1 MAKKWIAALLVLA
14 MAVQMLP
21 VSALAAENAT
31 QSYTTGF
38 TVLPAQDQ
46 MEKEFRKWASSVVDY
61 YRSSSYTDLI
71 EDTNVARTTS
81 IASYVLSGGKWKID
95 GNLTQ
100 INGSAFAPYYLAG
113 QKKFEFDQSMDAAAQ
128 NAFGNVTRYTY
139 YTDVDL
145 YENPDKAQ
153 EIYEWLLIMTLKE
166 KAELEPGFLTGNDN
180 ILPDDKNGWYSFNV
194 ETGKMEYD
202 SSLEAVQKMSN
213 AQCAE
218 SILKSAVSLAEVAF
232 EGYQAYQKIKGQT
245 GKIASNAANKIKNTV
260 DTDQLVKDLKD
271 DLLSAIVDAVTDG
284 LDELIEEECTAI
296 KNGLQNG
303 IREYQACELSNAV
316 LTANK
321 NVIGYLKTTYINSD
335 TMLDT
340 VKGGYTTHTQGFR
353 DAAQKIIGV
362 LESEQARGATEEE
375 VRKALQ
381 DVALDMT
388 GLMEVLPKN
397 VIAYDVATKTIN
409 SMLSGVFQAFHDCLK
424 ELADQLI
431 STKVSKSTG
440 EYLKVLRDFI
450 LTDVWDYVIKEAVVK
465 GVEEGFSKHSPDEIG
480 EDGNML
486 TFVSDVVT
494 DVFNCILGKFQGE
507 TMWIALRDSITKRGM
522 ELAAVFLKQF
532 CGDLKSQAASAGTSS
547 GTSSSTSAG
556 TSSSTSAA
564 TSSTSAGTSS
574 GTSSTS
580 AATSSTSAGTSS
592 GTSSTSA
599 GTSSS
604 SAGTSSTSAAT
615 SSTSAGTS
623 SSTSAATSSSASTST
638 TGGKQTTT
646 SKGLITTEK
655 EAVKKGDQAIYE
667 KYRKGDVWK
676 EEEVGIVHVVLSA
689 ILAMAEESLF
699 STDDKNSFAGCAL
712 SMATFL
718 SEKDKSSFK
727 AYMKDFDKTINTFV
741 NSNPSDKSVQE
752 LMITLSTQWLAY
764 CIWIAEADAAYD
776 ESLEELLLWNAP
788 MEFMSNIKFD
798 FQKGS
803 SILKYYIN
811 NGEFFKLVIKLLTGY
826 DLQELEEDAYQMKY
840 AYEFGETLHS
850 KDSNPTREEKWTY
863 WDMYNWSEDIP
874 KYLETN
880 IGAKIGK
887 LLLNIQE
894 IASSVWDKCF
904 ELGGRIVVAKND
916 AENALTGENDA
927 SLMAIRLYVTYRNSE
942 LLYNSLRNCTIGN
955 YRTKAYQNGG
965 VNGLQYFI
973 DGGGGAGSS
982 TSNQLKMS
990 INSREI
996 LDPILTPDLETIKAL
1011 TDTILM
1017 QANLDYVG
1025 VGAYITLL
1033 ENREKLSDT
1042 RFYKKYLNKGVL
1054 FTESYIEDCLID
1066 IGELV
1071 QYQNTYDP
1079 NWDALFI
1086 H

>member
-1 MAKKWIAALLVLA
+1 MRREEEMKMAKKWIAALLVLA
-14 MAVQMLP
+14 MTVQMLP

-31 QSYTTGF
+31 QTYTTGF
-38 TVLPAQDQ
+38 TVQPAQDQ

-61 YRSSSYTDLI
+61 YRSYSYADLI
-71 EDTNVARTTS
+71 EGTNTARTTS

-202 SSLEAVQKMSN
+202 STLQAVQEISN

-218 SILKSAVSLAEVAF
+218 SMLKVAVSSLEVVY
-232 EGYQAYQKIKGQT
+232 EGFAAYQKIKGQT

-260 DTDQLVKDLKD
+260 DVDQLVKELVEDMVSSL
-271 DLLSAIVDAVTDG
+271 VDAITDG
-284 LDELIEEECTAI
+284 MDELIEEECTAI
-296 KNGLQNG
+296 KNSLQNS

-494 DVFNCILGKFQGE
+494 DVFGCILGKFQGE
-507 TMWIALRDSITKRGM
+507 TMWIVLRDSITKRGM
-522 ELAAVFLKQF
+522 EIAAVYLKQY
-532 CGDLKSQAASAGTSS
+532 CGDLRSQAASAS
-547 GTSSSTSAG
+547 
-556 TSSSTSAA
+556 
-564 TSSTSAGTSS
+564 
-574 GTSSTS
+574 
-580 AATSSTSAGTSS
+580 TSS

-599 GTSSS
+599 GTS
-604 SAGTSSTSAAT
+604 
-615 SSTSAGTS
+615 
-623 SSTSAATSSSASTST
+623 T

-646 SKGLITTEK
+646 SKSGTTEQEKKTTEK
-655 EAVKKGDQAIYE
+655 DKVQTGEQVIYE
-667 KYRKGDVWK
+667 KFLKGDVWK
-676 EEEVGIVHVVLSA
+676 AEEVGVAHVVLSA
-689 ILAMAEESLF
+689 VLVMAEESLF
-699 STDDKNSFAGCAL
+699 STDDKNSFTSCAL

-727 AYMKDFDKTINTFV
+727 GYMKDFEKTINTFV

-752 LMITLSTQWLAY
+752 LMITLSTEWLAY
-764 CIWIAEADAAYD
+764 FVWIVEADSAYD
-776 ESLEELLLWNAP
+776 ESLTELLMWNAP
-788 MEFMSNIKFD
+788 MEYLSNIKLD

-803 SILKYYIN
+803 GIMKYYLS
-811 NGEFFKLVIKLLTGY
+811 NGEFFKLVVKLITGY
-826 DLQELEEDAYQMKY
+826 DLGEIEEDANLMISAWNDGKTLVSDEATENVTSDYVDMLYQ
-840 AYEFGETLHS
+840 AGGILQ
-850 KDSNPTREEKWTY
+850 
-863 WDMYNWSEDIP
+863 
-874 KYLETN
+874 YLETN
-880 IGAKIGK
+880 KDAQIGK

-996 LDPILTPDLETIKAL
+996 LDPTLTPDLETIKAL

-1054 FTESYIEDCLID
+1054 FTESYTEDCLID
-1066 IGELV
+1066 VGELV